1 MKKYLSDYDKGTA
14 NGVVPLNVNKKIDA
28 KYIPDYTEG
37 NIVANDTIS
46 DLSSIQTWSSEQTY
60 NYEDYG
66 LALNDTIN
74 GVATGFKAPRGLFN
88 WLFVDDIVFTRDAK
102 EVDSGIKNE
111 IGFYTW
117 NGVESK
123 SAVKDSSGKITTA
136 GYNNVT
142 GAERVASITSDG
154 CLVLKSST
162 PNSSK
167 YFKITVY
174 DNGSLNTSE
183 FNFNN

>member
-28 KYIPDYTEG
+28 KYIPAYTEE
-37 NIVANDTIS
+37 NIVANDAIS

-88 WLFVDDIVFTRDAK
+88 GLFVDDIVFTRAAK
-102 EVDSGIKNE
+102 AVDSGIKKE

-117 NGVESK
+117 NGVDSK
-123 SAVKDSSGKITTA
+123 SAIKDSSGQITTA

-142 GAERVASITSDG
+142 GAKRVASITSDSG
-154 CLVLKSST
+154 LVLKSSN
-162 PNSSK
+162 PSSSK
-167 YFKITVY
+167 YFKLTID
-174 DNGSLNTSE
+174 DNGSLNISE
-183 FNFNN
+183 FN